1 MGNEVAVKL
10 LLVMVVVLLRFAA
23 SHRLEGYHHWNN
35 AGLVAGRGKVVVDGH
50 SSIVLGSLIS
60 VLGKGEEKVVNC
72 VCVCVFVSIR
82 LLVWGCY
89 PFQ

>member
-1 MGNEVAVKL
+1 L
-10 LLVMVVVLLRFAA
+10 AA
-23 SHRLEGYHHWNN
+23 DG
-35 AGLVAGRGKVVVDGH
+35 GKVVVDGH